1 MVYTIVIHVIKW
13 LIVLLN
19 GFVHVE
25 GKENL
30 PKDKGFVMVAPHR
43 SWLDPVVIGIA
54 VYPLKMITM
63 AKQELFENKV
73 LGWYLR
79 QMGGFPVNRE
89 KPGPSVI
96 KYPVKQIKEN
106 NKALLIF
113 PTGTRYSN
121 DMKGGAVTIA
131 RLSKAPIV
139 PIVFQGPFTFK
150 DILKRQKITVK
161 IGEPI
166 ELPKGRLSKEQ
177 IAEIDQQI
185 VTTFDRIDKEI
196 NPDFVYHIPER
207 KKK

>member
-1 MVYTIVIHVIKW
+1 MIYTIVIYLIKW

-19 GFVHVE
+19 GFIHVE

-30 PKDKGFVMVAPHR
+30 PQNKGFVMVAPHR

-63 AKQELFENKV
+63 AKKELFENKV

-89 KPGPSVI
+89 NPGPSVI

-106 NKALLIF
+106 NRALLIF

-121 DMKGGAVTIA
+121 EMKGGAVTIA
-131 RLSKAPIV
+131 RLSKSPIV

-150 DILKRQKITVK
+150 DVLKRQRITVK

-166 ELPKGRLSKEQ
+166 ELPKGRLTKEQ
-177 IAEIDQQI
+177 TSEIDSEI
-185 VTTFDRIDKEI
+185 VKLFHQMDKEI
-196 NPDFVYHIPER
+196 NPNFVYHIPEH